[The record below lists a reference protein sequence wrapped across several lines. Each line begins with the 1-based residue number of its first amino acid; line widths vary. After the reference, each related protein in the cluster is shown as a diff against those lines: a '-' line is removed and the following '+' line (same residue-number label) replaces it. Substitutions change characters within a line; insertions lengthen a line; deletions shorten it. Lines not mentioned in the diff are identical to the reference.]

1 MMFYIDIYNIFP
13 VEMVENKIKKVLSNV
28 DDHNHT

>member
-13 VEMVENKIKKVLSNV
+13 VEMVENKTKKVLSNV